1 MPSENQQVLR
11 LRQTYL
17 MRRFLLLALGMG
29 FLLPTAANAEPIP
42 KISDFKEIFEKPER
56 IVFDCPKEVTKESF
70 DGVIERVEKK
80 LYEDCWIELN
90 KDHINVM
97 NKQKIE
103 RDDVLKFYEYY
114 YYTYYGSVAH
124 RRKFNFLYKTKKNY
138 LARLEFEVSSGPKY
152 GHMPR
157 FERERN
163 LIQLWMLN
171 K

>member
-1 MPSENQQVLR
+1 ME
-11 LRQTYL
+11 
-17 MRRFLLLALGMG
+17 
-29 FLLPTAANAEPIP
+29 
-42 KISDFKEIFEKPER
+42 
-56 IVFDCPKEVTKESF
+56 
-70 DGVIERVEKK
+70 DGQIKKTEKK
-80 LYEDCWIELN
+80 MYKDCWIELN

-124 RRKFNFLYKTKKNY
+124 RRKFNFLYKTKENN
-138 LARLEFEVSSGPKY
+138 LARLELEVSSGPKY
-152 GHMPR
+152 GHMPK

-163 LIQLWMLN
+163 LIQLLMLN

>member
-1 MPSENQQVLR
+1 MKG
-11 LRQTYL
+11 
-17 MRRFLLLALGMG
+17 LLLPLLAALA
-29 FLLPTAANAEPIP
+29 LPTAVSAEPIP
-42 KISDFKEIFEKPER
+42 KISDFKESFEKPER
-56 IVFDCPKEVTKESF
+56 IVFNCPKEVTKERV
-70 DGVIERVEKK
+70 DGVMKRVEKK

-103 RDDVLKFYEYY
+103 RDDVVKFYEYY
-114 YYTYYGSVAH
+114 FFTYYGSVSH
-124 RRKFNFLYKTKKNY
+124 RRKFNFIYKTKENDF
-138 LARLEFEVSSGPKY
+138 ARLELEVSSGRKY
-152 GHMPR
+152 GGQPR